1 MIKQLKGQYF
11 NQFKAQYN
19 LFKSLN
25 STVTKQELFEK
36 TCSFMDSFFSVE
48 VETRVVENWKLELQ
62 KDYGDGGVV
71 YASTP
76 LVLRVNEPKGWYTP
90 GKGNRF
96 FWQRYQ
102 QYLVQ
107 KKNWEQNV
115 IDVIDETTDEVLKSL
130 GNPKELGPFDVRGLV
145 LGYVQSGKTANF
157 TGLINKSF
165 DEGYKVA
172 IILSG
177 IHNDLRAQ
185 TQLRLE
191 DEVIGQSNKGVG
203 SIVKNDKHHFIQTLT
218 TVNDDITVIPLNLSY
233 NLSGNKTLLVVK
245 KNKDVLE
252 HLVKLLTNL
261 IRQAGDSNIP
271 VIIIDDEAD
280 QASIDTSDKTKG
292 EDPKTINRLIREIL
306 MLFKQKAYVGYTATP
321 FANLLIG
328 ANNETLSE
336 GQDLYPKDFLVG
348 LPKPE
353 AYCGPDEFF
362 NTAENADD
370 NRPSLIIDI
379 KEEDENL
386 FKSIKKKDEHYKVDS
401 VPPKLKEALLS
412 FLIAVSVRNLR
423 GNENDHNSMLIHTS
437 RFTLVQKSLKEVVKE
452 EFETIVNN
460 VRYNPTSSDVQQV
473 KELYYKEF
481 VRKTTQWNQAMET
494 NYDIFEWEAVYS
506 VMRKIASKID
516 VMELNGD
523 SEDALEYH
531 KYKEDG
537 LNVIAVGGDKLSR
550 GLTLEGLSISY
561 YYRNTLMYD
570 TLMQMGRWFGYR
582 KSYLDLCRIYTSNDI
597 ASNFEHLA
605 IAMHQLREEFEKMK
619 NDEKLTPSDYAVKM
633 LAHPKMMLTS
643 NLKMKNI
650 SAAYQNYSNKLH
662 QTRLLSKEK
671 NNFINNINTTVNLI
685 GKIHNKIKAH
695 EVEEKKTKTRYH
707 VASDVDVN
715 YVIEFLSNYK
725 TYEGSTKTSSESIIE
740 YIKLLNS
747 KEYNELK
754 SWKVVVVE
762 GVPTKE
768 VPNQQVQLGPLSLS
782 YTVTRGLSADNIPND
797 RVDVK
802 AIVAAKQQY
811 FDEKKKSGSV
821 SCPKL
826 FIFPLNPHA
835 SIFRNVQNVGFN
847 NYIVPIGFAIAFPST
862 DHKVNDNVYLKNKT
876 INEKSELQK

>member
-1 MIKQLKGQYF
+1 MLNQLKEEYF
-11 NQFKAQYN
+11 NRFKAQYN
-19 LFKSLN
+19 LFKSLDAKI
-25 STVTKQELFEK
+25 SKQELFER
-36 TCSFMDSFFSVE
+36 TCTFMDTFFSSGVE
-48 VETRVVENWKLELQ
+48 KRILENWKLELQ
-62 KDYGDGGVV
+62 KNFGDGGIV
-71 YASTP
+71 YTSSP
-76 LVLRVNEPKGWYTP
+76 LVLRIKDPDGWYTP

-102 QYLVQ
+102 QFLVQ

-130 GNPKELGPFDVRGLV
+130 GNPKATDPFDVRGLV

-157 TGLINKSF
+157 TGLLNKAF
-165 DEGYKVA
+165 DEGYKIA
-172 IILSG
+172 IVLSG

-203 SIVKNDKHHFIQTLT
+203 SIVNSDEMHFIQSLT
-218 TVNDDITVIPLNLSY
+218 TVNEDITGIPLNLSY
-233 NLSGNKTLLVVK
+233 NLSGSKTLLVVK

-252 HLVKLLTNL
+252 HLIKLLTKL
-261 IRQAGDSNIP
+261 IKQAGDSNLP

-280 QASIDTSDKTKG
+280 QASIDTSDKKKG
-292 EDPKTINRLIREIL
+292 EDPKTINRLIRETL
-306 MLFKQKAYVGYTATP
+306 MLFNQKAYVGYTATP

-328 ANNETLSE
+328 AHNETLSE

-348 LPKPE
+348 LPKPD

-362 NTAENADD
+362 NAAENADD

-379 KEEDENL
+379 GDEDENL

-423 GNENDHNSMLIHTS
+423 GDENEHNSMLIHTS
-437 RFTLVQKSLKEVVKE
+437 RFTLVQRSLKEVIDE
-452 EFETIVNN
+452 EFNNIVNN
-460 VRYNPTSSDVQQV
+460 VRYDSSSSDVQQI
-473 KELYYKEF
+473 ENLYHDEF
-481 VRKTTQWNQAMET
+481 VNKTQKWNHAMGT
-494 NYDIFEWEAVYS
+494 NYDTYEWKDVYE
-506 VMRKIASKID
+506 VMKKIALKIS
-516 VMELNGD
+516 VMELNGE

-582 KSYLDLCRIYTSNDI
+582 KSYLDLCRIYTSDDI
-597 ASNFEHLA
+597 AANFEHLA
-605 IAMHQLREEFEKMK
+605 IAMHQLREEFDKMK
-619 NDEKLTPSDYAVKM
+619 NEKLSPSEYAVRM

-643 NLKMKNI
+643 NLKMKNVR
-650 SAAYQNYSNKLH
+650 AAYQNYSDKLH

-671 NNFINNINTTVNLI
+671 STFINNMNTTVELI
-685 GKIHNKIKAH
+685 DKVYSKIKTQ
-695 EVEEKKTKTRYH
+695 EVEEKKTKTKYH
-707 VASDVDVN
+707 VASEVDVKD
-715 YVIEFLSNYK
+715 VIEFLSSYK
-725 TYEGSTKTSSESIIE
+725 TYEGSTKSSSESIIE

-747 KEYNELK
+747 EEYKELK
-754 SWKVVVVE
+754 SWKVVIVE
-762 GVPTKE
+762 GIPTQE
-768 VPNQQVQLGPLSLS
+768 VTNQKVNLGPLSLS
-782 YTVTRGLSADNIPND
+782 YTVTRGASADKIPND

-802 AIVAAKQQY
+802 AIVAAKQKY

-821 SCPKL
+821 SKPKL
-826 FIFPLNPHA
+826 FIYPLNPHA
-835 SIFRNVQNVGFN
+835 NVFKNVQSVGFN
-847 NYIVPIGFAIAFPST
+847 DYLVPIAFAVAFPST
-862 DHKVNDNVYLKNKT
+862 EHKISDQVYLKNKT
-876 INEKSELQK
+876 IDEKSELQ